1 MTDTLIPQALQDAVA
16 DAAGADHTV
25 SIAYSGGLDSRFLA
39 FVSKFLGYRVRLLHV
54 AGPHM
59 APSETAQAV
68 ADARAMGIEPELIM
82 ANPLGITD
90 LASAGK
96 NRCYVCKH
104 HVFTELLAR
113 TTDKKLCDG
122 TNKDDLSVYRPGRKA
137 LAELGIYSPLA
148 KAGFGKK
155 EIRATAS
162 KLEMPRPDQAARPCL
177 LTRFPYGVMPDEATL
192 KLTAAA
198 EDWLEA
204 QPECAHL
211 RFRLRFP
218 DPARPYHAELHVE
231 EKSLEGL
238 SKVTVDAVAERLK
251 AHFAPDINDLT
262 VRVMVKLSG
271 FYDRAN

>member
-155 EIRATAS
+155 EIRNGS
-162 KLEMPRPDQAARPCL
+162 K
-177 LTRFPYGVMPDEATL
+177 TRDA
-192 KLTAAA
+192 
-198 EDWLEA
+198 
-204 QPECAHL
+204 
-211 RFRLRFP
+211 
-218 DPARPYHAELHVE
+218 PARSGRAPLSSDAL
-231 EKSLEGL
+231 SLRR
-238 SKVTVDAVAERLK
+238 DAR
-251 AHFAPDINDLT
+251 
-262 VRVMVKLSG
+262 
-271 FYDRAN
+271 

>member
-1 MTDTLIPQALQDAVA
+1 MTDTLIPLALQDAVA

-68 ADARAMGIEPELIM
+68 ADARAMGIEPELIT

-148 KAGFGKK
+148 KPGSGKRK
-155 EIRATAS
+155 SVQRQQNSRCPGPIRQ
-162 KLEMPRPDQAARPCL
+162 R
-177 LTRFPYGVMPDEATL
+177 
-192 KLTAAA
+192 
-198 EDWLEA
+198 
-204 QPECAHL
+204 
-211 RFRLRFP
+211 
-218 DPARPYHAELHVE
+218 
-231 EKSLEGL
+231 
-238 SKVTVDAVAERLK
+238 
-251 AHFAPDINDLT
+251 AP
-262 VRVMVKLSG
+262 V
-271 FYDRAN
+271 F

>member
-68 ADARAMGIEPELIM
+68 ADARAMGIEPELIT

-122 TNKDDLSVYRPGRKA
+122 TNKDDLSVYRPG
-137 LAELGIYSPLA
+137 E
-148 KAGFGKK
+148 
-155 EIRATAS
+155 
-162 KLEMPRPDQAARPCL
+162 RPWR
-177 LTRFPYGVMPDEATL
+177 
-192 KLTAAA
+192 
-198 EDWLEA
+198 
-204 QPECAHL
+204 
-211 RFRLRFP
+211 
-218 DPARPYHAELHVE
+218 
-231 EKSLEGL
+231 S
-238 SKVTVDAVAERLK
+238 
-251 AHFAPDINDLT
+251 
-262 VRVMVKLSG
+262 SG
-271 FYDRAN
+271 FIRLWPKPGSGKRKSVQRQQNSRCPGPIRPRAPVF